1 MTSYEHSDSITIA
14 ASPADV
20 YALVSDVTR
29 TGEWS
34 PICEA
39 CWWTEGDGG
48 VGSTFTGRNVTPDRT
63 WETVST
69 VEAAE
74 PGKRFGWAV
83 AGGVVHWAYILEP
96 ADGGSTTLTE
106 SWSFP
111 DEGVEYFHSKYG
123 EDAQKEIDNRVA
135 AAHDGIPRTLAAI
148 KRVAES

>member
-39 CWWTEGDGG
+39 CWWTEGDGD

-69 VEAAE
+69 VEFAE
-74 PGKRFGWAV
+74 PNTRFGWFV
-83 AGGVVHWAYILEP
+83 ADRVVHWAYILEP
-96 ADGGSTTLTE
+96 VDSSSTKLTE

-111 DEGVEYFHSKYG
+111 DEGVEYFHTKYG
-123 EDAQKEIDNRVA
+123 ENAQKEIDNRVA
-135 AAHDGIPRTLAAI
+135 AAHDGIPKTLAAI
-148 KRVAES
+148 KKVAEA